1 MAKSNSKTNSSTT
14 SGSSTNGGSQSASTS
29 QTSSSGQSWGGS
41 SSNTTSHTE
50 GGSHSETSTVGG
62 SHSETYGESGSTSQT
77 QGGSNS
83 STAGKSWASGTVDK
97 NTLANRDKYSKEWQ
111 QSPQVQ
117 QTYDRLQ
124 NTLNNKP
131 GPFQSSYQDKLENLY
146 NSLMGRD
153 PFKYNFNEDPMYRM
167 YRDQYR
173 QQGRT
178 AMQDTMGQAAKLTG
192 GYGSSYAQTA
202 AQQQYQSY
210 LQQLNNVIPELRNQ
224 AYQEWKAEGEDLKDK
239 YNLTNTAYNNEY
251 QQYRN
256 NVSDWQQDRSFD
268 QSAYDTERNF
278 DYSKYQSDRNYWNQE
293 YWNERNAEQSNASN
307 TGSTN
312 WANSQQQGWN
322 KSQTDS
328 KNWSH
333 SSTDTNSWSDTNSH
347 TDSTNW
353 ANSLSNSATANN
365 SVSNNWSNTNGWSKT
380 NSSTNSSS
388 DSGSGS
394 GSSGNGSNGT
404 WYKTSGA
411 NGKGLFVDGYS
422 AANLSSFMRNSSEAQ
437 RSMMEGALKNAMS
450 KNGESGATA
459 LLKSWM
465 TDGYKSNEKNKSG
478 KTYTKK
484 NVLNHD
490 DAEYLAGRAGI
501 DLNW

>member
-1 MAKSNSKTNSSTT
+1 
-14 SGSSTNGGSQSASTS
+14 
-29 QTSSSGQSWGGS
+29 
-41 SSNTTSHTE
+41 
-50 GGSHSETSTVGG
+50 
-62 SHSETYGESGSTSQT
+62 
-77 QGGSNS
+77 
-83 STAGKSWASGTVDK
+83 
-97 NTLANRDKYSKEWQ
+97 LANRDKYSKEWQ

-202 AQQQYQSY
+202 AQQQYQNY

-333 SSTDTNSWSDTNSH
+333 SSTDTKSWSDTNSH
-347 TDSTNW
+347 TDSKNW

-365 SVSNNWSNTNGWSKT
+365 SVSNNWSNATGWSKT

-388 DSGSGS
+388 DGGS
-394 GSSGNGSNGT
+394 GSSAKVATPAKNTYSSTVRSNYGATSADGNHLSTNDLDRFSEMDRDQQFDTLARWAATNKNSYELASLANRNGI
-404 WYKTSGA
+404 KTDTTT
-411 NGKGLFVDGYS
+411 FQ
-422 AANLSSFMRNSSEAQ
+422 NLV
-437 RSMMEGALKNAMS
+437 KKYS
-450 KNGESGATA
+450 KN
-459 LLKSWM
+459 K
-465 TDGYKSNEKNKSG
+465 
-478 KTYTKK
+478 
-484 NVLNHD
+484 
-490 DAEYLAGRAGI
+490 
-501 DLNW
+501 

>member
-29 QTSSSGQSWGGS
+29 QTSSSGKSWGGS

-83 STAGKSWASGTVDK
+83 NTAGKSWASGTVDK

-167 YRDQYR
+167 YRDQYT

-333 SSTDTNSWSDTNSH
+333 SSTDTKSWSDTNSH
-347 TDSTNW
+347 TDSKNW

-365 SVSNNWSNTNGWSKT
+365 SVSNNWSNTTGWSNT

-394 GSSGNGSNGT
+394 GSSGNGFWYSTQGTHGSNNK
-404 WYKTSGA
+404 YNSASRSGYITA
-411 NGKGLFVDGYS
+411 DREGYQNGEYAQSDLGIMRSGGARQMIQNSLADLSEDEAKKKINSWLTKGWNGKTFTEADAAYAIHLVGLD
-422 AANLSSFMRNSSEAQ
+422 
-437 RSMMEGALKNAMS
+437 K
-450 KNGESGATA
+450 
-459 LLKSWM
+459 
-465 TDGYKSNEKNKSG
+465 
-478 KTYTKK
+478 
-484 NVLNHD
+484 
-490 DAEYLAGRAGI
+490 
-501 DLNW
+501 

>member
-1 MAKSNSKTNSSTT
+1 
-14 SGSSTNGGSQSASTS
+14 
-29 QTSSSGQSWGGS
+29 
-41 SSNTTSHTE
+41 
-50 GGSHSETSTVGG
+50 
-62 SHSETYGESGSTSQT
+62 
-77 QGGSNS
+77 
-83 STAGKSWASGTVDK
+83 
-97 NTLANRDKYSKEWQ
+97 LANRDKYSKEWQ

-192 GYGSSYAQTA
+192 GNGASSAQTA

-278 DYSKYQSDRNYWNQE
+278 DYNKYQSDRNYWNQE
-293 YWNERNAEQSNASN
+293 YWNEKNAEQSNASN

-333 SSTDTNSWSDTNSH
+333 SSTDTKSWSDTNSH
-347 TDSTNW
+347 TDSKNW

-365 SVSNNWSNTNGWSKT
+365 SVSNNWSNATGWSKT

-388 DSGSGS
+388 DGGS
-394 GSSGNGSNGT
+394 GSSAKVATPAKNTYSSTVRSNYGATSADGNHLSTNDLDRFSEMDRDQQLDTLARWAATNKNSYELASLANRNGI
-404 WYKTSGA
+404 KTDTTT
-411 NGKGLFVDGYS
+411 FQ
-422 AANLSSFMRNSSEAQ
+422 NLV
-437 RSMMEGALKNAMS
+437 KKYS
-450 KNGESGATA
+450 KN
-459 LLKSWM
+459 K
-465 TDGYKSNEKNKSG
+465 
-478 KTYTKK
+478 
-484 NVLNHD
+484 
-490 DAEYLAGRAGI
+490 
-501 DLNW
+501 

>member
-1 MAKSNSKTNSSTT
+1 
-14 SGSSTNGGSQSASTS
+14 
-29 QTSSSGQSWGGS
+29 
-41 SSNTTSHTE
+41 
-50 GGSHSETSTVGG
+50 
-62 SHSETYGESGSTSQT
+62 
-77 QGGSNS
+77 
-83 STAGKSWASGTVDK
+83 
-97 NTLANRDKYSKEWQ
+97 LANRDKYSKEWQ

-278 DYSKYQSDRNYWNQE
+278 DYNKYQSDRNYWNQE
-293 YWNERNAEQSNASN
+293 YWNEKNAEQSNASN

-333 SSTDTNSWSDTNSH
+333 SSTDTKSWSDTNSH

-365 SVSNNWSNTNGWSKT
+365 SVSNNWNNSTGWSKT

-388 DSGSGS
+388 DDGS
-394 GSSGNGSNGT
+394 GSSAKVATPAENTYSSTVRSN
-404 WYKTSGA
+404 Y
-411 NGKGLFVDGYS
+411 
-422 AANLSSFMRNSSEAQ
+422 
-437 RSMMEGALKNAMS
+437 
-450 KNGESGATA
+450 GATSA
-459 LLKSWM
+459 DGNHLSTNDLDRFSEMDRDQQFDTLARWAATNKNSYELASLANRNGIK
-465 TDGYKSNEKNKSG
+465 TDTTTFQNLVKKYSNNK
-478 KTYTKK
+478 
-484 NVLNHD
+484 
-490 DAEYLAGRAGI
+490 
-501 DLNW
+501 